1 MYVFLAKR
9 RKRKQLEQEEK
20 KKEQRSELE
29 CAWDENNLFFDA
41 YYFILEHRNYIESLK
56 ESDALLNNDLTEEE
70 LHIPPEKMKEH
81 ELYEY
86 LENLNYEEEYVLDK
100 ENEIQSMMIKDWMKM
115 THGVTL
121 SITRKSRNSILQ
133 ERKLVNDLNDGDE
146 MPFFETKIL
155 QFDNLRLKTRDIIN
169 RNLFQGFI
177 ITLII
182 INSILMGV
190 NT

>member
-1 MYVFLAKR
+1 M
-9 RKRKQLEQEEK
+9 
-20 KKEQRSELE
+20 
-29 CAWDENNLFFDA
+29 
-41 YYFILEHRNYIESLK
+41 
-56 ESDALLNNDLTEEE
+56 
-70 LHIPPEKMKEH
+70 
-81 ELYEY
+81 
-86 LENLNYEEEYVLDK
+86 ENLNYEEEYVLDK

>member
-1 MYVFLAKR
+1 MHVFLAKR
-9 RKRKQLEQEEK
+9 RKRKKLEEEKK

-29 CAWDENNLFFDA
+29 CAWDDNNIFFDA
-41 YYFILEHRNYIESLK
+41 HGFTLDHGDYIESLK
-56 ESDALLNNDLTEEE
+56 KSNALLDNELTEEE
-70 LHIPPEKMKEH
+70 LHIPQEKMNEH
-81 ELYEY
+81 GLYKY
-86 LENLNYEEEYVLDK
+86 LEDMNYEEEYVMDK

-121 SITRKSRNSILQ
+121 SLTRRSRNSILQ
-133 ERKLVNDLNDGDE
+133 ERKVVNNLNDRDE
-146 MPFFETKIL
+146 TPFFETKIEQL
-155 QFDNLRLKTRDIIN
+155 DNLRLKTREVIN
-169 RNLFQGFI
+169 RYLFQGFI